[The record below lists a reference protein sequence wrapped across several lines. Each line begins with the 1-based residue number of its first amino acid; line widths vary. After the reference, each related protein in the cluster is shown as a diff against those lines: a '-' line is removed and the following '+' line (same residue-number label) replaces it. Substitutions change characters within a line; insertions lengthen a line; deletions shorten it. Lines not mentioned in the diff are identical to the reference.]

1 MDVLADFLPIV
12 LRGMLVTVVLSLSA
26 MVLATAIGL
35 VGAWARLAGSAPV
48 KALALIY
55 TVVVRGMPPLVLMLL
70 IYFGGQTALN
80 AAADAMQVEPI
91 RIEPFTAGIV
101 SVGIIFGAY
110 LTEMFRGAYLGIPQG
125 EIEAGVAFGMPTLT
139 LARLVV
145 LPPLMRL
152 ALPSFW
158 NIWLTLV
165 KACAL
170 VSVIG
175 LQDAV
180 YAALSIG
187 RSTREPFTFMLVV
200 AALYLAYTGLSDL
213 VFRRLGR
220 HLARGTRAASV

>member
-12 LRGMLVTVVLSLSA
+12 LRGMLVTVALSLGA
-26 MVLATAIGL
+26 MALATAIGL
-35 VGAWARLAGSAPV
+35 VGAWARLAGNRVV
-48 KALALIY
+48 KALALAY
-55 TVVVRGMPPLVLMLL
+55 TVVIRGMPPLVLMLL
-70 IYFGGQTALN
+70 LYFGGQTAIN
-80 AAADAMQVEPI
+80 AIGDGLGVQPVQI
-91 RIEPFTAGIV
+91 DPFTAGVV
-101 SVGIIFGAY
+101 SVGFIFGAY
-110 LTEMFRGAYLGIPQG
+110 LTETFRGAYIAIPQG
-125 EIEAGVAFGMPTLT
+125 EIEAGIAFGMPIMT
-139 LARLVV
+139 LARVV
-145 LPPLMRL
+145 ILRPLARL
-152 ALPSFW
+152 ALPGYW

-200 AALYLAYTGLSDL
+200 MVLYLAYTGLADIG
-213 VFRRLGR
+213 FRALGR

>member
-1 MDVLADFLPIV
+1 MTVLADFLPIV
-12 LRGMLVTVVLSLSA
+12 LRGMLVTVALSLGA
-26 MVLATAIGL
+26 MVLATVIGL
-35 VGAWARLAGSAPV
+35 VGAWARLAGTRV
-48 KALALIY
+48 VRMLALTY

-70 IYFGGQTALN
+70 IYFGGQTAIN
-80 AAADAMQVEPI
+80 AAADAMKLQPVQI
-91 RIEPFTAGIV
+91 DSFTAGVV
-101 SVGIIFGAY
+101 SIGFIFGAY
-110 LTEMFRGAYLGIPQG
+110 LTETFRGAYLAIPPG
-125 EIEAGVAFGMPTLT
+125 EIEAGVAFGMGTPT
-139 LARLVV
+139 LARIVI

-152 ALPSFW
+152 ALPGYW

-200 AALYLAYTGLSDL
+200 MALYLVYTGLSDL
-213 VFRRLGR
+213 VFRALGR
-220 HLARGTRAASV
+220 RLALGTRTASV

>member
-1 MDVLADFLPIV
+1 MKVLTDFLPIV
-12 LRGMLVTVVLSLSA
+12 LHGMLVTVALSLGA

-35 VGAWARLAGSAPV
+35 GGAWARLAGNRAV
-48 KALALIY
+48 RLAALAY
-55 TVVVRGMPPLVLMLL
+55 TVLVRGMPPLVLMLL
-70 IYFGGQTALN
+70 LYFGGQTAIN
-80 AAADAMQVEPI
+80 ATADALRLEPL

-101 SVGIIFGAY
+101 SIGVIFGAY
-110 LTEMFRGAYLGIPQG
+110 LTETFRGAYLSIPQG
-125 EIEAGVAFGMPTLT
+125 EIEAGIAVGMPPLT
-139 LARLVV
+139 LARVVV

-152 ALPSFW
+152 ALPGYW

-165 KACAL
+165 KSCAL

-200 AALYLAYTGLSDL
+200 MVLYLAYTGLADL
-213 VFRRLGR
+213 AFRALGR
-220 HLARGTRAASV
+220 RLARGTRTAGV